1 MCVLYTVS
9 HLTFACYSA
18 ACRPPGKNGGTGGS
32 LKGGP
37 HDSPISPAARK
48 AMRALKGE
56 ADALANDVNDP
67 SARNTHHPDGTTDLD
82 RMEPRVTAFG
92 QKVHAALEKVLDE
105 DKELVRLRDE
115 YRSVKELLKTHGDR
129 QKEIGEQMRQMR
141 VTRGDREFTPE
152 ERARYDKLGE
162 EDDAVYKLRN
172 DLNRKQRQIMVDGQQ
187 RRASV
192 IGQALNEIVPMGGEV
207 AGVGRHRTSKKKV
220 NGMPTLSVNEMMTY
234 TAKVYPKAWIEHSND
249 WSTQPHDRPG
259 ATNDAARAYKLMP
272 LTFRKTQSRAHYA
285 DTKVVTSSSVLNKRM
300 LIPLRPDTTLR
311 DYKDEAAKNAVA
323 VAISHSEVTLDN
335 DLGTAVHEYGH
346 RMEHMFPTVAL
357 LENAFLRRR
366 AGSGA
371 TPQPLG
377 KPYRSTEQ
385 HLPDGLFDRYA
396 EKVYK
401 DDYREV
407 FTMGWE
413 YYVTNKTS
421 SDRTTGGRPDPEH
434 MGLVLGMIT
443 TVRQSSGRQRK
454 FTLR

>member
-18 ACRPPGKNGGTGGS
+18 VCRPPGKNGGTGGS

-115 YRSVKELLKTHGDR
+115 YQSVTKVLKGHDDR
-129 QKEIGEQMRQMR
+129 QTEIGEQMRQMR
-141 VTRGDREFTPE
+141 ATRGDREFTPE

-162 EDDAVYKLRN
+162 EDDAVCKLRS
-172 DLNRKQRQIMVDGQQ
+172 DLRKQQKQIMVDGQQ

-192 IGQALNEIVPMGGEV
+192 IGQALNEIVPMGGES
-207 AGVGRHRTSKKKV
+207 AGVGRHVTRKNMFGRSR
-220 NGMPTLSVNEMMTY
+220 PSVNEMMTY
-234 TAKVYPKAWIEHSND
+234 ALKVYPKEWIEHSND
-249 WSTQPHDRPG
+249 WSTQPHDSPG
-259 ATNDAARAYKLMP
+259 ATNEASRAYTLTP
-272 LTFRKTQSRAHYA
+272 LVFRKSTGRAHYRESLLPTLSIL
-285 DTKVVTSSSVLNKRM
+285 DKTKRVRVL
-300 LIPLRPDTTLR
+300 LRPDTLLT
-311 DYKDEAAKNAVA
+311 DYNDKPATSALAQVQRY
-323 VAISHSEVTLDN
+323 SEITLD
-335 DLGTAVHEYGH
+335 DDYGTAVHEYGH

-377 KPYRSTEQ
+377 KPYNSTEQ